1 MKRILFSVLFAA
13 SLSAE
18 AQTQTVETAFARPL
32 NREFLRTYKIVW
44 YPPEIRYYYGR

>member
-18 AQTQTVETAFARPL
+18 AQTQTFETAFARP
-32 NREFLRTYKIVW
+32 FMGHRTKRFFYWSVKMG
-44 YPPEIRYYYGR
+44 GRL

>member
-18 AQTQTVETAFARPL
+18 AQTQTFETAFERSSYGHTKS
-32 NREFLRTYKIVW
+32 FW
-44 YPPEIRYYYGR
+44 YPPEIRY

>member
-18 AQTQTVETAFARPL
+18 AQTQTFETAFARPFE
-32 NREFLRTYKIVW
+32 RSSYGHTKSFW
-44 YPPEIRYYYGR
+44 YPPEIRY